1 MELLRLAIHRCTFQE
16 VSVSRMS
23 SNSVDGLVTLTERTV
38 NLIKQLNMPLVE
50 VSLVLQ
56 KHINQLMET
65 LNQHLQATGQRVS
78 ERVQSP
84 WPVEVPESASQ
95 SNFALEKVMDIVDQQ
110 RMDILDTLIRVTLI
124 EIDVTVVEALLALRQ
139 WEHLARTQLASATG
153 PGQLFSPL
161 DVPDDW

>member
-1 MELLRLAIHRCTFQE
+1 
-16 VSVSRMS
+16 MS
-23 SNSVDGLVTLTERTV
+23 DKSVDGLVTLTERTV

-50 VSLVLQ
+50 VSLVIQ
-56 KHINQLMET
+56 KHINQLMQT
-65 LNQHLQATGQRVS
+65 LNQHLEATGQTVG
-78 ERVQSP
+78 ERVHSP
-84 WPVEVPESASQ
+84 WPLDVAGSASN
-95 SNFALEKVMDIVDQQ
+95 SNFALEKVMKIVDHQ

-124 EIDVTVVEALLALRQ
+124 EIDINVIEALLALRQ

>member
-1 MELLRLAIHRCTFQE
+1 MPDDL
-16 VSVSRMS
+16 
-23 SNSVDGLVTLTERTV
+23 VDGLVTLTERMV

-56 KHINQLMET
+56 KHINQLMGT
-65 LNQHLQATGQRVS
+65 LNQHLVATGQTVS
-78 ERVQSP
+78 EQVRSP
-84 WPVEVPESASQ
+84 WPLATSETSSS

-110 RMDILDTLIRVTLI
+110 RMDILDTLVRVTLI
-124 EIDVTVVEALLALRQ
+124 EIDVTVIEAILALRQ

-161 DVPDDW
+161 DVPEEW